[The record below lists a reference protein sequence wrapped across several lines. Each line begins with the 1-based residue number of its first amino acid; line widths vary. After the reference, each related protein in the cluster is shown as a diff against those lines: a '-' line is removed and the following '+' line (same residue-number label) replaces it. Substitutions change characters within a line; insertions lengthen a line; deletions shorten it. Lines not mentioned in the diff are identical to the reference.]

1 MDNLEIFLSELSSS
15 ECSLVHC
22 SPEVAIRSLSSDTR
36 KLKPGDWFICLK
48 GESSDGHDFIEAA
61 LEKGAEGIIYD
72 ENRNLSYRGLSVKNT
87 NLFLGYLANFWRK
100 KTGPLVIAITGSN
113 GKTSTKEISAFILEQ
128 IFPGKICK
136 TKENFNNQ
144 FGVPFT
150 LLDLKKGDRFCV
162 VEMGTNHPG
171 EIKYL
176 AEIAEPDYSIVT
188 TIAQGHIGNFGSLE
202 KIAEEKSDIL
212 TGMKGGS
219 LIINQ
224 EISCYS
230 LFESKSNSY
239 NVTLSTIEPAKSME
253 HIVTE
258 QGTRFVYENRNF
270 LLPLKGEHQWKNFLL
285 VKGLIDLLKIE
296 KEKVIKAFEKLSE
309 LQEIKGR
316 MQHHFLKGIHIW
328 DDSYNANPDSF
339 EKAIRFLRGS
349 VNEGHLLGAF
359 GAMGELGEMEIFFHE
374 ELGRLANQS
383 GFEYV
388 LFCSPSIDVR
398 NAFQK
403 GFLTGRNSEKIIL
416 CSSDDIEL
424 KKGVEIIKNKV
435 KEGDHLLIKG
445 SRSAHMERVLKYW
458 PIK

>member
-1 MDNLEIFLSELSSS
+1 MNNLEIFLSELSSS
-15 ECSLVHC
+15 ECSLVHY
-22 SPEVAIRSLSSDTR
+22 SPEIAIRSLSSDTR

-48 GESSDGHDFIEAA
+48 GESSDGHDYIEVA

-72 ENRNLSYRGLSVKNT
+72 DNRNLSYRGLKVKDT

-100 KTGPLVIAITGSN
+100 KIKPVVIAITGSN
-113 GKTSTKEISAFILEQ
+113 GKTSTKEIAAFLLEQ
-128 IFPGKICK
+128 VFPGKICK

-150 LLDLKKGDRFCV
+150 LLDLKKEDLYCV

-212 TGMKGGS
+212 TGMRGGS
-219 LIINQ
+219 LIINR

-230 LFESKSNSY
+230 LFELKSNFY
-239 NVTLSTIEPAKSME
+239 NVTLSAMESTKSMD
-253 HIVTE
+253 HSVTE
-258 QGTRFVYENRNF
+258 QGTRFVFENRNF
-270 LLPLKGEHQWKNFLL
+270 LLPFKGEHQWKNFLL
-285 VKGLIDLLKIE
+285 VKRLIDLLKIE
-296 KEKVIKAFEKLSE
+296 KEKVIKAFEKLPE

-316 MQHHFLKGIHIW
+316 MQHHFVNGVHIW

-339 EKAIRFLRGS
+339 EKAIRFVRGS
-349 VNEGHLLGAF
+349 AIQGSLFGAF

-374 ELGRLANQS
+374 QLGRLANQS
-383 GFEYV
+383 GFEHI
-388 LFCSPSIDVR
+388 LFSSSSHDVR
-398 NAFQK
+398 NAFRK
-403 GFLTGRNSEKIIL
+403 GFIEDSTKKNILL
-416 CSSDDIEL
+416 CSADDIEL
-424 KKGVEIIKNKV
+424 KKGVEIIKNRI

-445 SRSAHMERVLKYW
+445 SRSAQMERVLKYW
-458 PIK
+458 ITK